1 MLDQRHQK
9 EEKQD
14 YLVMGLIISG
24 YGLNRKKKEGKL
36 LMVFGLIVHYLQNLE
51 L

>member
-1 MLDQRHQK
+1 MLDQGHQT

-24 YGLNRKKKEGKL
+24 YGLKKKNGEGKIL
-36 LMVFGLIVHYLQNLE
+36 AVFGLVAHHLQNLE